1 MIDKRQDKIEN
12 ILSTIQ
18 SRISE
23 INWRYRKGPDL
34 YFYRKTLEIRENAD
48 NIKSFLA
55 DDYNAEILYATLVSW
70 DMNSRAAKMKYFDD
84 FRNNLMSN
92 IDLLQKLESSIEK
105 EGFRSS
111 KIPSLLQ
118 VLYDRMNL
126 MLSNEKMV
134 ANSKVLHYLFPNV
147 LIPIDRTNTILY
159 LYGKDGT
166 SRKRY
171 LEAINF
177 SFDVMESNLCWG
189 NYLDEKWN
197 STIPKLIDN
206 AIILIEG
213 RSLNNS

>member
-1 MIDKRQDKIEN
+1 M
-12 ILSTIQ
+12 
-18 SRISE
+18 
-23 INWRYRKGPDL
+23 
-34 YFYRKTLEIRENAD
+34 
-48 NIKSFLA
+48 
-55 DDYNAEILYATLVSW
+55 
-70 DMNSRAAKMKYFDD
+70 
-84 FRNNLMSN
+84 
-92 IDLLQKLESSIEK
+92 LQKLESSIEK

-118 VLYDRMNL
+118 VLYDRMDL

>member
-23 INWRYRKGPDL
+23 INRRYRKGPDL
-34 YFYRKTLEIRENAD
+34 YFYRKTLEMRENAD

-84 FRNNLMSN
+84 FRNNLISN

-105 EGFRSS
+105 GGFRSS

-118 VLYDRMNL
+118 VLYDRMDL

-159 LYGKDGT
+159 LYGKGGT

-177 SFDVMESNLCWG
+177 SFDVMESNVCWG